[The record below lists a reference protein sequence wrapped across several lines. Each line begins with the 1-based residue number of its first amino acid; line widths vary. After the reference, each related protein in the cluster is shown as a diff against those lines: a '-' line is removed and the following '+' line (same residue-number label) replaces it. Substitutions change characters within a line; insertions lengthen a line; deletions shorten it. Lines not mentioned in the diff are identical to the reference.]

1 MIIGLIILNPTT
13 QIKTSTKVIPVVV
26 VSLKETFCHV
36 LRQHCEEVLMSP
48 WLQINFGINIGES

>member
-48 WLQINFGINIGES
+48 